1 MIKYPD
7 YNRSILSIASSVLK
21 YFGIK
26 DCQHKT
32 LPEFD
37 ELLNKNYKNVIV
49 MLFDGMGVSAINEH
63 LNENDFLRRNLVCSV
78 SSVFPSTT
86 VAATTSIQSGYSP
99 LETGWIGWDLYFSE
113 IGENVTVFKNTLQR
127 NGEPAADYNVP
138 LKYIPYKDICNRIKD
153 IRGYNSAY
161 MVSVFSKYKSKSV
174 NDICKTVYRLSKR
187 FKQKYIYTYW
197 WQPDN
202 LMHIYGTNSE
212 EVKQEIKM
220 INDEIECLCK
230 KLKNSLVIVT
240 ADHGQ
245 IDCVNEYL
253 EDYSILTDMLKLPP
267 SIEPRAV
274 NFFVYEDKIKEFKTE
289 FNKIFGDSFRLM
301 TKEEV
306 FSENLLGYGIAHPKT
321 KDFIGDYLAV
331 ATSNV
336 ILNIQ
341 RSNYVEAIGGH
352 AGLTEK
358 EMTVPFIAIEVK

>member
-21 YFGIK
+21 YFGVN

-32 LPEFD
+32 LPELD

-49 MLFDGMGVSAINEH
+49 MLFDGMGISAINEH
-63 LNENDFLRRNLVCSV
+63 LDETDFLRRNLVCSV

-127 NGEPAADYNVP
+127 SGEPAADYNVP
-138 LKYIPYKDICNRIKD
+138 LKYIPYKNICDRIKK
-153 IRGYNSAY
+153 IRGYNASY
-161 MVSVFSKYKSKSV
+161 MVSVFSKYHSKSV
-174 NDICKTVYRLSKR
+174 NDICKTVYKLSRKW
-187 FKQKYIYTYW
+187 KQKYIYTYW

-245 IDCVNEYL
+245 IDCVNRYL
-253 EDYSILTDMLKLPP
+253 EDYPILTDMLKLPP

-274 NFFVYEDKIKEFKTE
+274 NFFIKDGKTEAFKIE
-289 FNKIFGDSFRLM
+289 FNKIFGDSFKLM
-301 TKEEV
+301 SKEEV
-306 FSENLLGYGIAHPKT
+306 FAKNLLGYGKAHIKT
-321 KDFIGDYLAV
+321 RDFVGDYLAV

-336 ILNIQ
+336 ILNNE
-341 RSNYVEAIGGH
+341 RSDFEAIGCH
-352 AGLTEK
+352 AGLTEE

>member
-7 YNRSILSIASSVLK
+7 YDHSILSIASSVLK
-21 YFGIK
+21 YFGVK

-37 ELLNKNYKNVIV
+37 ELLNKNYKNIIV
-49 MLFDGMGVSAINEH
+49 MLFDGLGSSVIQEH
-63 LNENDFLRRNLVCSV
+63 LENNDFLKRFHLTDI
-78 SSVFPSTT
+78 SSVYPSTT

-99 LETGWIGWDLYFSE
+99 LETGWIGWDLYFDE

-127 NGEPAADYNVP
+127 NGEVIDDYNIP
-138 LKYIPYKDICNRIKD
+138 LKYIPYKNICDRIKKV
-153 IRGYNSAY
+153 RGRNTAY
-161 MVSVFSKYKSKSV
+161 MVSVFSKYHSKSV
-174 NDICKTVYRLSKR
+174 QDICKTVYRLSKKR
-187 FKQKYIYTYW
+187 KQKYIYTYW

-202 LMHIYGTNSE
+202 LMHIYGVNSE

-220 INDEIECLCK
+220 INNEIENLCK
-230 KLKNSLVIVT
+230 KIKNSLVIIT

-253 EDYSILTDMLKLPP
+253 EDYPILTDMLKLPP

-274 NFFVYEDKIKEFKTE
+274 NFFVKDGKIEEFKEE
-289 FNKIFGDSFRLM
+289 FNKKFGDSFRLM

-306 FSENLLGYGIAHPKT
+306 FSENLLGYGTAHKKT
-321 KDFIGDYLAV
+321 NDFLGDYLAV

-336 ILNIQ
+336 ILNTH
-341 RSNYVEAIGGH
+341 RSDFEAIGCH
-352 AGLTEK
+352 AGLTEE

>member
-7 YNRSILSIASSVLK
+7 YDHSILSIASSVLK
-21 YFGIK
+21 YFGVK

-32 LPEFD
+32 LHEFD
-37 ELLNKNYKNVIV
+37 NLLNKNYKNVIV
-49 MLFDGMGVSAINEH
+49 MLFDGLGSSVLKKH
-63 LNENDFLRRNLVCSV
+63 LSEDDFLRRHHLTDI
-78 SSVFPSTT
+78 SSVYPSTT

-99 LETGWIGWDLYFSE
+99 LETGWIGWDLYFDE

-127 NGEPAADYNVP
+127 NGELAADYNVP
-138 LKYIPYKDICNRIKD
+138 LKYISYKNICDRIKEV
-153 IRGYNSAY
+153 RGRNTAY
-161 MVSVFSKYKSKSV
+161 MVSVFSKYHSKSV
-174 NDICKTVYRLSKR
+174 NDICKTVCRLSKR
-187 FKQKYIYTYW
+187 WKQKYIYTYW

-202 LMHIYGTNSE
+202 LMHIYGVNSE

-220 INDEIECLCK
+220 INNEIENLCK
-230 KLKNSLVIVT
+230 KLKNSLVIIT

-253 EDYSILTDMLKLPP
+253 EDYPILTDMLKVPP
-267 SIEPRAV
+267 SVEPRAV
-274 NFFVYEDKIKEFKTE
+274 NFFVKDGKTEAFKIE
-289 FNKIFGDSFRLM
+289 FNKIFGDSFKLM

-306 FSENLLGYGIAHPKT
+306 FANNLLGHGKAHIKT

-336 ILNIQ
+336 IINTE
-341 RSNYVEAIGGH
+341 RSDFEAIGCH
-352 AGLTEK
+352 AGLTKE